1 MGTRPRAAG
10 GLLAGAFG
18 LVLLSGAAAG
28 GTTTVV
34 ATTTTTAVPATT
46 TTPQSVL
53 NRALAAAKTEPTVH
67 FVASSTVGKR
77 TYTVSGDAAAKTG
90 AQDITL
96 RDGTQTGSM
105 KVLLVHNT
113 VYFEGDKLGLTN
125 YLGLSSSLAP
135 AYAGKWIS
143 FAHDNQGFATI
154 AASLTIKAAI
164 SQISLGGPLSI
175 AAGQA
180 GEGATLLLRG
190 TSGALSTDDKRAPA
204 TLVVTTTSPP
214 LPGDVHRPG
223 QGRHIDLHR
232 ERDLQRL
239 GRDRARDPP
248 GPRRSQHLGGYEL
261 SDPVRRSTRRNGPGH
276 RVTGGQ

>member
-1 MGTRPRAAG
+1 MHHRPPWGPAPRAVG

-18 LVLLSGAAAG
+18 LVLLSGAAAAG

-164 SQISLGGPLSI
+164 SQISLGGPLSM

-190 TSGALSTDDKRAPA
+190 TSGALSTNNKRAPA

-214 LPGDVHRPG
+214 LPVTFTAQGKDGTSTSTGSVTFSDWGETVH
-223 QGRHIDLHR
+223 
-232 ERDLQRL
+232 
-239 GRDRARDPP
+239 
-248 GPRRSQHLGGYEL
+248 
-261 SDPVRRSTRRNGPGH
+261 
-276 RVTGGQ
+276 VTAPAHAIPNTSVGTS

>member
-1 MGTRPRAAG
+1 
-10 GLLAGAFG
+10 
-18 LVLLSGAAAG
+18 VSGPAAAG
-28 GTTTVV
+28 GTTTIS
-34 ATTTTTAVPATT
+34 APTTSTAATT
-46 TTPQSVL
+46 TTPRSVL
-53 NRALAAAKTEPTVH
+53 DRALAAAKTEPTVH

-105 KVLLVHNT
+105 KVLLVHDT
-113 VYFEGDKLGLTN
+113 VYFQGDTLGLTN
-125 YLGLSSSLAP
+125 YLGLPSSLAP

-175 AAGQA
+175 PAGQA
-180 GEGATLLLRG
+180 GAGATLLLAG
-190 TSGALSTDDKRAPA
+190 TSGALSTNNKREPA

-214 LPGDVHRPG
+214 LPVTFT
-223 QGRHIDLHR
+223 
-232 ERDLQRL
+232 
-239 GRDRARDPP
+239 ARGKD
-248 GPRRSQHLGGYEL
+248 GTSTSTGSVTF
-261 SDPVRRSTRRNGPGH
+261 SDWGETF
-276 RVTGGQ
+276 RVTAPAHAIPNTSVGTR